1 MTVSELLAASAA
13 AHQASMP
20 RKGVPRDK
28 FKLLQAA
35 SLRIEAFVL
44 DPEMSNEAWTGGKAK
59 HQDLMAFYAEQ
70 LGEGLMESYA
80 QQTGKVMDTAYVAR
94 PSNG

>member
-35 SLRIEAFVL
+35 SLRVEAL
-44 DPEMSNEAWTGGKAK
+44 AADPEMSNAGWSGGKAK

-70 LGEGLMESYA
+70 LGESFLTSYEQSIGKALDPSYA
-80 QQTGKVMDTAYVAR
+80 SKGQ
-94 PSNG
+94 

>member
-13 AHQASMP
+13 FHEASLP

-35 SLRIEAFVL
+35 SLRVEAL
-44 DPEMSNEAWTGGKAK
+44 AADPEMSDSAWSLGKAN
-59 HQDLMAFYAEQ
+59 HQDLMAFYAEN
-70 LGEGLMESYA
+70 LGESFKTSYVQQIGKTLDTSYA
-80 QQTGKVMDTAYVAR
+80 PKGK
-94 PSNG
+94 